1 MAFPVSFTRG
11 FGLRKK
17 CVEWLRE
24 WQTLPYTS
32 PYAGPSGL
40 LDPRT
45 DVAEKRMVG
54 VFHEMLHLTVG
65 KKTERRNV
73 SNMRKC
79 LGLPQKFT
87 KVFERHPGIFYLSKK
102 LGTQTV
108 VLREAYGGGR
118 ELVEKHP
125 IVGIR
130 EKYLELM
137 RIRKEDIEEDDDDD
151 CVGEYISSD
160 DNSERVADKG

>member
-1 MAFPVSFTRG
+1 M
-11 FGLRKK
+11 RKK
-17 CVEWLRE
+17 CMEWLKE

-32 PYAGPSGL
+32 PYAGPSG

-54 VFHEMLHLTVG
+54 VFHELLHLTIG

-73 SNMRKC
+73 SNMRKP

-87 KVFERHPGIFYLSKK
+87 KVFERHPGIFYISLK
-102 LGTQTV
+102 LATQTV
-108 VLREAYGGGR
+108 VLREAFGGGR
-118 ELVEKHP
+118 ELIEKHP
-125 IVGIR
+125 LVEVR

-137 RIRKEDIEEDDDDD
+137 RVRREEMENEADESDDSDG
-151 CVGEYISSD
+151 CLVKYTSSD
-160 DNSERVADKG
+160 DE

>member
-11 FGLRKK
+11 FGLKK
-17 CVEWLRE
+17 KWVEWLKE

-32 PYAGPSGL
+32 PYEDAVR

-45 DVAEKRMVG
+45 DEAEKRMVG
-54 VFHEMLHLTVG
+54 VFHELLNLMVG

-73 SNMRKC
+73 SNMRRP

-87 KVFERHPGIFYLSKK
+87 KVFERHPGIFYLSQK
-102 LGTQTV
+102 LATQTV

-118 ELVEKHP
+118 NLLEEHP
-125 IVGIR
+125 IVEVR

-137 RIRKEDIEEDDDDD
+137 RLRGEDMEEEEDGCEDAD
-151 CVGEYISSD
+151 GELVEYMD
-160 DNSERVADKG
+160 EE